1 MTGPEQRYPATAA
14 TFHPRESLREAHEGR
29 CPPHPERQ
37 RNSPRGRAGAP
48 HGPASPPPPPGPRLR
63 LPPPRRRLRNGR
75 LWLRAAGGW
84 HTAEAA
90 AAGARSEPTTL
101 PPRMTRGAPA
111 LTSLVPAADREQP
124 RSRAGREHGKHGG
137 ATRRTSG
144 TAPSPLRGSASWTG
158 PPRRAAAPPPDPGT
172 GERFGGG
179 GLHPAAAQPG
189 AERGGDLLLCLQGG
203 AVRLL
208 RDGKGLQP

>member
-1 MTGPEQRYPATAA
+1 MHVKGGGRGAQSNVRAELWRPRMTGPEQRYPATAA

-29 CPPHPERQ
+29 CPPHPGRQ

-137 ATRRTSG
+137 APHERNRAVSVTRFSLLDGTPAKGSG
-144 TAPSPLRGSASWTG
+144 PSARPQYG
-158 PPRRAAAPPPDPGT
+158 
-172 GERFGGG
+172 
-179 GLHPAAAQPG
+179 
-189 AERGGDLLLCLQGG
+189 
-203 AVRLL
+203 
-208 RDGKGLQP
+208 